1 MLHYYLNNYY
11 YLVSTHVYIFLVCA
25 NKNIKKM
32 RTNTGKHIN
41 PVHQIILVMKKLW
54 NGENRANDTWDSIAG

>member
-1 MLHYYLNNYY
+1 MKVPREIMLHYYLNNYY

-25 NKNIKKM
+25 NNIKKM

-54 NGENRANDTWDSIAG
+54 NPKH